1 MIKSD
6 AYWLVLNMKILINR
20 PVRYESRASR
30 GFTLLELMVAISI
43 FAVVSLL
50 ATGGMSSVLN
60 IQKQSQDKL
69 EELNHMQMF
78 FEMFATEIKHF
89 VIRPVRGEY
98 GLELNA
104 MSSETSDGLEGI
116 EFTHQGRMIPGQTY
130 TLQRVAYYVEDQK
143 LYKKIWPVLDRAED
157 TRSRHQLILSH
168 VKSFNMAY
176 LIETQ
181 SMQFEWR
188 ESLDKTNIPL
198 LRGIKLT
205 INNNDNDIYRIFPV
219 RI

>member
-1 MIKSD
+1 
-6 AYWLVLNMKILINR
+6 MKILTDRTI
-20 PVRYESRASR
+20 RYLSRASR

-50 ATGGMSSVLN
+50 ASGGMSSVLN
-60 IQKQSQDKL
+60 IQKQSQEKL
-69 EELNHMQMF
+69 EDLNQLQMF
-78 FEMFATEIKHF
+78 FEIFATEIKHF

-98 GLELNA
+98 GLELDA
-104 MSSETSDGLEGI
+104 MSSEISDGSEGI
-116 EFTHQGRMIPGQTY
+116 EFTHQGRMVPGQTY
-130 TLQRVAYYVEDQK
+130 SLQRVAYYVQDQK

-157 TRSRHQLILSH
+157 TESRHQLMLAH
-168 VKSFNMAY
+168 VKYFNIAY

-181 SMQFEWR
+181 AMQFEWQ
-188 ESLDKTNIPL
+188 ETLDKTNMVL

-219 RI
+219 HI